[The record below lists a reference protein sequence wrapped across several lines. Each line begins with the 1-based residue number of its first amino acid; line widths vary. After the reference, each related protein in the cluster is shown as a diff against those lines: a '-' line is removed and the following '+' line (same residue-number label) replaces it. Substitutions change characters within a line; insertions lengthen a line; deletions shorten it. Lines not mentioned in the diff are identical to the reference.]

1 MTLYTKRIGDSGP
14 VLLFIVGGN
23 GDSTVFEAAAAELA
37 DRYRVV
43 LYDRAGFARSP
54 VDSVPADKLAADV
67 EDARALLADEPG
79 YVFGSSSGAIVTLEL
94 LAKHPSVVLTA
105 VPHEP
110 PLVSL
115 LPDRD
120 ELLAELD
127 EVHQLYLA
135 EGPEAAMALFGKVVG
150 LAPQAPPPGFEPP
163 PAMRPMFERMRHNV
177 PFWFDHEYIPYP
189 RHQVDL
195 AALDVAKDKLVLA
208 CGVESRGLLAYR
220 PNVVLSER
228 LGLDLVEFPGDHL
241 GYARHPVEFAAR
253 LHEVLGAKSVSSAAT
268 S

>member
-23 GDSTVFEAAAAELA
+23 GDSTVFEGVAAQLS

-54 VDSVPADKLAADV
+54 VDTVPADKLAADV

-79 YVFGSSSGAIVTLEL
+79 HVFGSSSGAIVTLEL
-94 LAKHPSVVLTA
+94 LAQHPSVVLKA

-110 PLVSL
+110 PLISL

-120 ELLAELD
+120 ERLAEMD
-127 EVHQLYLA
+127 EIHQLYLSD
-135 EGPEAAMALFGKVVG
+135 GYEAAMELFTKAVG
-150 LAPQAPPPGFEPP
+150 LAPQAPRPAAFEPP
-163 PAMRPMFERMRHNV
+163 PGMREVFERMRHNV
-177 PFWFDHEYIPYP
+177 PFWFDHEFTPYP
-189 RHQVDL
+189 RHELDF
-195 AALDVAKDKLVLA
+195 AALDAAKDKLVLA

-228 LGLDLVEFPGDHL
+228 LGLPLVEFPGEHL
-241 GYARHPVEFAAR
+241 GYARHPVEFAAK
-253 LHEVLGAKSVSSAAT
+253 LHEVISSAAT

>member
-1 MTLYTKRIGDSGP
+1 MTLYTKTIGDGP

-23 GDSTVFEAAAAELA
+23 GDSTVFEGVAAQLA

-54 VDSVPADKLAADV
+54 VDAVPADKLAADV

-94 LAKHPSVVLTA
+94 LAKYPSVVRLA

-110 PLVSL
+110 PLISL

-120 ELLAELD
+120 ERLAEMD
-127 EVHQLYLA
+127 EVYELYRS
-135 EGPEAAMALFGKVVG
+135 EGPEPAMALFGKVVG
-150 LAPQAPPPGFEPP
+150 LAQQAPPPGFEPP
-163 PAMRPMFERMRHNV
+163 PAMREMFERMRHNV
-177 PFWFDHEYIPYP
+177 PFWFDHEFNPYP
-189 RHQVDL
+189 RHVPDL
-195 AALDVAKDKLVLA
+195 AALAAAKDKLALA
-208 CGVESRGLLAYR
+208 CGVESRGLVAYR

-228 LGLDLVEFPGDHL
+228 LGVPVTEVPGDHL
-241 GYARHPVEFAAR
+241 GYVRHPVEFAAR
-253 LHEVLGAKSVSSAAT
+253 LHEVLSSAGT

>member
-23 GDSTVFEAAAAELA
+23 GDSTVFEAAAARLA

-54 VDSVPADKLAADV
+54 VDTVPADKLAADV

-94 LAKHPSVVLTA
+94 LAKHPSAVLKA

-120 ELLAELD
+120 ERQAELD
-127 EVHQLYLA
+127 EVYQLYLA
-135 EGPEAAMALFGKVVG
+135 EGHEAAMALFAKVVG
-150 LAPQAPPPGFEPP
+150 LAPPQSPPAGFEPP
-163 PAMRPMFERMRHNV
+163 PAMREMFERMRHNV
-177 PFWFDHEYIPYP
+177 PFWFDHEFNPYP
-189 RHQVDL
+189 RHRPDL
-195 AALDVAKDKLVLA
+195 AALDAAKDKLVLA

-220 PNVVLSER
+220 PNVVLSES
-228 LGLDLVEFPGDHL
+228 LGLPLVEFPGEHL

-253 LHEVLGAKSVSSAAT
+253 LHEVLSSAAT

>member
-1 MTLYTKRIGDSGP
+1 MTLYTKRFGDSGP
-14 VLLFIVGGN
+14 VLLFVVGGN
-23 GDSTVFEAAAAELA
+23 GDSTVFEGVAAQLA

-79 YVFGSSSGAIVTLEL
+79 HVFGSSSGAIVTLEL
-94 LAKHPSVVLTA
+94 LAKHPSVVLKA

-127 EVHQLYLA
+127 EVHALYLA
-135 EGPEAAMALFGKVVG
+135 EGPDAAMALFGKVVG
-150 LAPQAPPPGFEPP
+150 LAQQAPPPGFEPP
-163 PAMRPMFERMRHNV
+163 PWLREVLERSKHNV
-177 PFWFDHEYIPYP
+177 PFWFDHEFIPYP
-189 RHQVDL
+189 RHEVDL
-195 AALDVAKDKLVLA
+195 AALAAAKDKLVLA

-228 LGLDLVEFPGDHL
+228 LGLPLAEFPGDHL
-241 GYARHPVEFAAR
+241 GYARHRVEFAAR
-253 LHEVLGAKSVSSAAT
+253 LDEVLSSAAT
-268 S
+268 A